1 VRYLDIAKLNEVEVK
16 IVSCAL
22 VHPVG
27 DEHFSADNLRH
38 IRYLDIAELDEVQV
52 KIVSC
57 ALVHSVG
64 DKYFLVA
71 KVVEGV
77 DRITAQRVHFSAIRA
92 RVFSIVSFY

>member
-1 VRYLDIAKLNEVEVK
+1 MDKGVLLSWQLQDIRYLDIAELNEVQVK

-22 VHPVG
+22 VHSVG

-38 IRYLDIAELDEVQV
+38 IRYLDIAELNEVEV

-64 DKYFLVA
+64 D
-71 KVVEGV
+71 G
-77 DRITAQRVHFSAIRA
+77 HFSADN
-92 RVFSIVSFY
+92 